1 MIYLP
6 KVLTTQQVPEARMLV
21 PVKGT
26 GKQQLGTI
34 IVSVTDEPFSI
45 DNPAHLKIANDIEV
59 RLVDQDLLPRYADL

>member
-1 MIYLP
+1 
-6 KVLTTQQVPEARMLV
+6 MLV
-21 PVKGT
+21 PIMGT

-45 DNPAHLKIANDIEV
+45 ENPAHLKIANDIEI